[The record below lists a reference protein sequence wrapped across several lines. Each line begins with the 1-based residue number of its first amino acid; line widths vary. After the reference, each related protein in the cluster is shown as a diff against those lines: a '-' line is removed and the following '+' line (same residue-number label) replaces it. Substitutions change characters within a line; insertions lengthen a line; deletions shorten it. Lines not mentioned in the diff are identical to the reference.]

1 MIFHRNDVTFI
12 YLVSKDAA
20 KVLLF
25 FQTAKYFMIFVGF
38 YY

>member
-1 MIFHRNDVTFI
+1 MIFHPNDVTFI
-12 YLVSKDAA
+12 CLVSKDAA